1 MSSLSGYRDTRRMGD
16 DVIPAILDFLVAD
29 NVHIF
34 KGAIVGLAGGYAAP
48 AGAACTKVAGIAESE
63 ADNTQLGHAV
73 GAKRVR
79 VRQGTF
85 KVANSAAADALGIA
99 DVGNLC
105 YAADDQTVAK
115 TAGANLPVAGTV
127 IGVELDGVWVQMN
140 LDGRS

>member
-1 MSSLSGYRDTRRMGD
+1 MTALNRYRDTKRMGD
-16 DVIPAILDFLVAD
+16 EVHPTILELQVAD

-48 AGAACTKVAGIAESE
+48 AGATCTKVAGIAESE
-63 ADNTQLGHAV
+63 ADNTQLGHVA
-73 GAKRVR
+73 GGRTVR

-85 KVANSAAADALGIA
+85 KVGNGAAADALAIA

-115 TAGANLPVAGTV
+115 TVGQSLPVAGTV
-127 IGVELDGVWVQMN
+127 IQVDPDGVWVEMHLN
-140 LDGRS
+140 GHT

>member
-1 MSSLSGYRDTRRMGD
+1 MTALKSYRDTKRMGD
-16 DVIPAILDFLVAD
+16 DVIPDILELLVAD

-63 ADNTQLGHAV
+63 ADNTQLGHAI
-73 GAKRVR
+73 GAQRVR

-85 KVANSAAADALGIA
+85 KVGNSAAADALAIA
-99 DVGNLC
+99 DVGSFC

-127 IGVELDGVWVQMN
+127 IEVDPDGVWVQMN
-140 LDGRS
+140 LDGRH